1 MEKAGFLS
9 WIFYSLA
16 RNPSVWGVL
25 RREILNDFG
34 RDKPTYQQ
42 LKDAK
47 YLKWVLNEGRSL
59 FLSTKVAGYL
69 RSGLQVLRLYPLVPS
84 NFRYANKNTTLP
96 LGGGPDGL
104 SPIFIEKG
112 ERCVYSVYAAHRRKD
127 IYGED
132 ADAFRPERWGEGKSR
147 GWDFLPFN
155 GGPRICIGRKFLS
168 LQPQLTCPADTR

>member
-1 MEKAGFLS
+1 MGTERRWGGGPLSSFLP
-9 WIFYSLA
+9 WDCKILTIFFYF
-16 RNPSVWGVL
+16 P
-25 RREILNDFG
+25 
-34 RDKPTYQQ
+34 
-42 LKDAK
+42 
-47 YLKWVLNEGRSL
+47 
-59 FLSTKVAGYL
+59 
-69 RSGLQVLRLYPLVPS
+69 VLRLYPLVPS

-132 ADAFRPERWGEGKSR
+132 ADIFRPERWGEGKAR

-155 GGPRICIGRKFLS
+155 GGPRICIGRKFFIIILIYPS
-168 LQPQLTCPADTR
+168 

>member
-1 MEKAGFLS
+1 M
-9 WIFYSLA
+9 
-16 RNPSVWGVL
+16 
-25 RREILNDFG
+25 NDFG
-34 RDKPTYQQ
+34 REKPTYQQ

-47 YLKWVLNEGRSL
+47 YLKWVLNEGG
-59 FLSTKVAGYL
+59 FLWVIISKEKDTYDHP
-69 RSGLQVLRLYPLVPS
+69 VLRLYPLVPS

-132 ADAFRPERWGEGKSR
+132 ADIFRPERWGEGKAR

-155 GGPRICIGRKFLS
+155 GGPRICIGREFFYFS
-168 LQPQLTCPADTR
+168 TQPHFN